1 MSQGSFLRIF
11 IILFAVGVYGSIDHQ
26 PTVIIKDT
34 KFIGGLH
41 QNNEVEMFL
50 GLPFAAPPIYELRWE
65 KPVPW
70 IPELKKEIIANKF
83 KPGCIQNQRI
93 VNWYKRLILDFG
105 GDPETFDVPMFSED
119 CLYLNLW
126 RPNDIKHDLPVIVY
140 IHGGSN
146 KAGWSYEPNY
156 LGHNIANKGYI
167 LISIPYRLG
176 VFGFFSHPDIENP
189 NLALYDQIMALKWIQ
204 EYISFFGG
212 DPSNVTLV
220 GESAGAGGISH
231 LIASP
236 LSKNLFHKAIHQS
249 GGSSFTYP
257 ISTSNVRKLADKF
270 ANSFKDPSI
279 EHLKN
284 ISAEK
289 ILEVSEEVYAGHYFN
304 YVDDNLSVTENLSD
318 TFKSGN
324 IQNVDLLIGSNNDE
338 WSLYFDGN
346 VSIGLWLDQ
355 ETTPEKKIKLLE
367 HLDDIKNPVRKMDLL
382 ITAKNFVCPSLFMAE
397 ELRKKGSK
405 TWVYQFNRVRD
416 DELAKKYGAF
426 HGAELPYVFDTHDE
440 WLPTN
445 KTDKVLTKEIQ
456 SYWLSFAKTGNPNN
470 GDAEIWPEYDS
481 SNDSTLVLDD
491 EIYQRTH
498 ESSEICKI
506 MDLF

>member
-1 MSQGSFLRIF
+1 MLKAFARIVV
-11 IILFAVGVYGSIDHQ
+11 ILFAVGVYGSIDYQ
-26 PTVIIKDT
+26 PTAFIKDT
-34 KFIGGLH
+34 KLIGSLH

-50 GLPFAAPPIYELRWE
+50 GIPFAAPPVDDLRWE

-70 IPELKKEIIANKF
+70 IPSLNKKIIANEF
-83 KPGCIQNQRI
+83 KPACFQNQRI

-105 GDPETFDVPMFSED
+105 GDPETFDVPVFSED

-126 RPNDIKHDLPVIVY
+126 RPKDVKNDLPVIVY

-176 VFGFFSHPDIENP
+176 VFGFFSHPDIESP
-189 NLALYDQIMALKWIQ
+189 NLALYDQILALEWIQ
-204 EYISFFGG
+204 KYVSFFGG

-257 ISTSNVRKLADKF
+257 TSGSNVRKLANSF
-270 ANSFKDPSI
+270 ANSFKDPS
-279 EHLKN
+279 LKN
-284 ISAEK
+284 LKNVSAEE
-289 ILEVSEEVYAGHYFN
+289 ILEVSEEVYAEHYFN
-304 YVDDNLSVTENLSD
+304 YVDDGFAMIGNLSD
-318 TFKSGN
+318 TFKSWN
-324 IQNVDLLIGSNNDE
+324 IEKVDLLIGSNNDE

-346 VSIGLWLDQ
+346 VNISLWLDE
-355 ETTPEKKIKLLE
+355 ETTPEKKIKLL
-367 HLDDIKNPVRKMDLL
+367 HLLDDIKDPVRKMDLL

-397 ELRKKGSK
+397 ELRKKGGK

-416 DELAKKYGAF
+416 NELAKKYGAF

-445 KTDKVLTKEIQ
+445 EADKELTREIQ
-456 SYWLSFAKTGNPNN
+456 SYWLSFAQTGNPNN
-470 GDAEIWPEYDS
+470 DDAVLWPEYDS
-481 SNDSTLVLDD
+481 SDDSTLILDD
-491 EIYQRTH
+491 EIYQRSH
-498 ESSEICKI
+498 ESSEICKVL
-506 MDLF
+506 DLF

>member
-1 MSQGSFLRIF
+1 MLKALARII
-11 IILFAVGVYGSIDHQ
+11 IILFTVGVYGSMDYQ
-26 PTVIIKDT
+26 PSAFIKDT
-34 KFIGGLH
+34 KFIGSLH

-50 GLPFAAPPIYELRWE
+50 GIPFAAPPINNLRWE
-65 KPVPW
+65 KPVAW
-70 IPELKKEIIANKF
+70 IPENKKEIIVNKF
-83 KPGCIQNQRI
+83 RPGCVQNQRI

-105 GDPETFDVPMFSED
+105 GDPETFDIPEFSED

-126 RPNDIKHDLPVIVY
+126 RPKGLKDNLPVIVY

-156 LGHNIANKGYI
+156 HGHNIANKGFI

-176 VFGFFSHPDIENP
+176 VFGFFSHPDIESP
-189 NLALYDQIMALKWIQ
+189 NLALYDQILALEWIQ
-204 EYISFFGG
+204 KYVSLFGG

-236 LSKNLFHKAIHQS
+236 LSKNLFHKAVHQS

-257 ISTSNVRKLADKF
+257 TSVSDVRKLANSF
-270 ANSFKDPSI
+270 ANSFEDPSLKN
-279 EHLKN
+279 LKN
-284 ISAEK
+284 ISAEE

-304 YVDDNLSVTENLSD
+304 YVDDGISMIGNLSD
-318 TFKSGN
+318 TFKSQN
-324 IQNVDLLIGSNNDE
+324 VENVDLLIGSNNDE

-346 VSIGLWLDQ
+346 VNIGLWLDE
-355 ETTPEKKIKLLE
+355 ETTPEKKIKLLQLLE
-367 HLDDIKNPVRKMDLL
+367 NIKDPVRKMDLL

-397 ELRKKGSK
+397 ELRKKGGK

-416 DELAKKYGAF
+416 NELAKKYGAF
-426 HGAELPYVFDTHDE
+426 HGAELPYVFNTHDE

-445 KTDKVLTKEIQ
+445 ETDIKLTREIQ

-470 GDAEIWPEYDS
+470 NDAVLWPEYDS
-481 SNDSTLVLDD
+481 SDDSTLVLDD
-491 EIYQRTH
+491 EIFQRSH
-498 ESSEICKI
+498 ESSEICKV
-506 MDLF
+506 MELF

>member
-1 MSQGSFLRIF
+1 MLKAFARIF
-11 IILFAVGVYGSIDHQ
+11 IILFAVGVYGETNNQ
-26 PTVIIKDT
+26 PTIFIKDT
-34 KFIGGLH
+34 KIIGSLH
-41 QNNEVEMFL
+41 EDNEVEMFL
-50 GLPFAAPPIYELRWE
+50 GLPFAAPPIDELRWE
-65 KPVPW
+65 KPIAWTPKN
-70 IPELKKEIIANKF
+70 KKEIFANEF

-105 GDPETFDVPMFSED
+105 SDPRTFDIPDFSED

-126 RPNDIKHDLPVIVY
+126 RPKAIKNNLPVIVY

-156 LGHNIANKGYI
+156 LGHNIANKGFI

-176 VFGFFSHPDIENP
+176 VFGFFSHPDIEDP
-189 NLALYDQIMALKWIQ
+189 NLALYDQILALEWIQ
-204 EYISFFGG
+204 EYITFFGG

-236 LSKNLFHKAIHQS
+236 LSKNLFHKAVHQS

-257 ISTSNVRKLADKF
+257 TIGSDVRKLAKSF
-270 ANSFKDPSI
+270 ANSFKDSSI
-279 EHLKN
+279 KNLKN
-284 ISAEK
+284 VSAEK
-289 ILEVSEEVYAGHYFN
+289 ILEISEEVYAGHYFN
-304 YVDDNLSVTENLSD
+304 YVDDGFSLTGNLSD
-318 TFKSGN
+318 TYKSGN
-324 IQNVDLLIGSNNDE
+324 VQNIDLLIGSNNDE

-346 VSIGLWLDQ
+346 VNIPLWLDQ
-355 ETTPEKKIKLLE
+355 ETTPGKKIKLLE
-367 HLDDIKNPVRKMDLL
+367 LLDNIKDPVRKMDLL

-397 ELRKKGSK
+397 ELKKKGGK

-416 DELAKKYGAF
+416 HKLAKKYGAF

-445 KTDKVLTKEIQ
+445 ETDKKLTKEIQ

-470 GDAEIWPEYDS
+470 SDAVIWPEYES

-491 EIYQRTH
+491 EIYQRSH
-498 ESSEICKI
+498 ESSEICKV

>member
-1 MSQGSFLRIF
+1 MSQSFFRIF
-11 IILFAVGVYGSIDHQ
+11 IVLFAISIQGSTDHQ
-26 PTVIIKDT
+26 PTIFIKDV
-34 KFIGGLH
+34 KLIGSLH

-50 GLPFAAPPIYELRWE
+50 GLPFAAPPLGDLRWE

-70 IPELKKEIIANKF
+70 IPELNKKIIANEF
-83 KPGCIQNQRI
+83 KPACIQNQRI

-105 GDPETFDVPMFSED
+105 GDPETFNVPAFSED

-126 RPNDIKHDLPVIVY
+126 RPKDVKNDLPVIVY

-189 NLALYDQIMALKWIQ
+189 NIALYDQIMALEWIQ
-204 EYISFFGG
+204 KYISFFGG

-236 LSKNLFHKAIHQS
+236 LSKDLFHRAIHQS

-257 ISTSNVRKLADKF
+257 ASSSNVKKLANNF

-279 EHLKN
+279 EHLKS

-289 ILEVSEEVYAGHYFN
+289 ILAVSEEVYSEHYFN
-304 YVDDNLSVTENLSD
+304 YVDDNLSITENLSD
-318 TFKSGN
+318 IYKSGN
-324 IQNVDLLIGSNNDE
+324 VQNVDLLIGSNNDE

-346 VSIGLWLDQ
+346 VNIGLWLDQ
-355 ETTPEKKIKLLE
+355 ETTPQKKIKLLE
-367 HLDDIKNPVRKMDLL
+367 LLDDIKDPIRKMDLL
-382 ITAKNFVCPSLFMAE
+382 ITAKNFVCPSLFMAD
-397 ELRKKGSK
+397 ELAKKGGK

-416 DELAKKYGAF
+416 DKLAQKYGAF

-445 KTDKVLTKEIQ
+445 EKDRELTREIQ

-470 GDAEIWPEYDS
+470 SDAVTWPEYDS
-481 SNDSTLVLDD
+481 YNDSTLVLDD
-491 EIYQRTH
+491 EIYQRNH

>member
-1 MSQGSFLRIF
+1 MLRTFARIVV
-11 IILFAVGVYGSIDHQ
+11 ILFTIGVYGSTDYRPSAFIE
-26 PTVIIKDT
+26 DT
-34 KFIGGLH
+34 KFIGSLH

-50 GLPFAAPPIYELRWE
+50 GIPFAVPPINDLRWE
-65 KPVPW
+65 KPVAW
-70 IPELKKEIIANKF
+70 TPENKKEITAKKF
-83 KPGCIQNQRI
+83 RPGCIQNQRI

-105 GDPETFDVPMFSED
+105 GDPETFDIPEFSED

-126 RPNDIKHDLPVIVY
+126 RPKGLKDNLPVIVY

-156 LGHNIANKGYI
+156 HGHNIANKGFI

-176 VFGFFSHPDIENP
+176 VFGFFSHPDIESP
-189 NLALYDQIMALKWIQ
+189 NLALYDQILALEWIQ
-204 EYISFFGG
+204 KYVSLFGG

-236 LSKNLFHKAIHQS
+236 LSKNLFHKAVHQS

-257 ISTSNVRKLADKF
+257 TSVSDVRKLANSF
-270 ANSFKDPSI
+270 ANSFEDPSLKN
-279 EHLKN
+279 LKN
-284 ISAEK
+284 ISAEE

-304 YVDDNLSVTENLSD
+304 YVDDGISMIGNLSD
-318 TFKSGN
+318 TFKSQN
-324 IQNVDLLIGSNNDE
+324 VENVDLLIGSNNDE

-346 VSIGLWLDQ
+346 VNIGLWLDE
-355 ETTPEKKIKLLE
+355 ETTPEKKIKLLKLLE
-367 HLDDIKNPVRKMDLL
+367 NIKDPVRKMDLL

-397 ELRKKGSK
+397 ELRKKGGK

-416 DELAKKYGAF
+416 NELAKKYGAF
-426 HGAELPYVFDTHDE
+426 HGAELPYVFNTHDE

-445 KTDKVLTKEIQ
+445 ETDIKLTREIQ

-470 GDAEIWPEYDS
+470 NDAVLWPEYDS
-481 SNDSTLVLDD
+481 SDDSTLVLDD
-491 EIYQRTH
+491 EIFQRSH
-498 ESSEICKI
+498 ESSEICKV
-506 MDLF
+506 MELF

>member
-1 MSQGSFLRIF
+1 MLRTFARIVV
-11 IILFAVGVYGSIDHQ
+11 ILFTIGVYGSTDYQ
-26 PTVIIKDT
+26 PSAFIEDT
-34 KFIGGLH
+34 KFIGSLH

-50 GLPFAAPPIYELRWE
+50 GIPFAVPPINDLRWE
-65 KPVPW
+65 KPVAW
-70 IPELKKEIIANKF
+70 TPENKKEITAKKF
-83 KPGCIQNQRI
+83 RPGCIQNQRI

-105 GDPETFDVPMFSED
+105 GDPETFDIPEFSED

-126 RPNDIKHDLPVIVY
+126 RPKGLKDNLPVIVY

-156 LGHNIANKGYI
+156 HGHNIANKGFI

-176 VFGFFSHPDIENP
+176 VFGFFSHPDIESP
-189 NLALYDQIMALKWIQ
+189 NLALYDQILALEWIQ
-204 EYISFFGG
+204 KYVSLFGG

-236 LSKNLFHKAIHQS
+236 LSKNLFHKAVHQS

-257 ISTSNVRKLADKF
+257 TSVSDVRKLANSF
-270 ANSFKDPSI
+270 ANSFEDPSLKN
-279 EHLKN
+279 LKN
-284 ISAEK
+284 ISAEE

-304 YVDDNLSVTENLSD
+304 YVDDGISMIGNLSD
-318 TFKSGN
+318 TFKSQN
-324 IQNVDLLIGSNNDE
+324 VKNVDLLIGSNNDE

-346 VSIGLWLDQ
+346 VNIGLWLDE
-355 ETTPEKKIKLLE
+355 ETTPEKKIKLLQLLE
-367 HLDDIKNPVRKMDLL
+367 NIKDPVRKMDLL

-397 ELRKKGSK
+397 ELRKKGGK
-405 TWVYQFNRVRD
+405 IWVYQFNRVRD
-416 DELAKKYGAF
+416 NELAKKYGAF
-426 HGAELPYVFDTHDE
+426 HGAELPYVFNTHDE

-445 KTDKVLTKEIQ
+445 ETDIKLTREIQ

-470 GDAEIWPEYDS
+470 NDAVLWPEYDS
-481 SNDSTLVLDD
+481 SDDSTLVLDD
-491 EIYQRTH
+491 EIFQRSH
-498 ESSEICKI
+498 ESSEICKV
-506 MDLF
+506 MELF

>member
-1 MSQGSFLRIF
+1 MLKAFARIF
-11 IILFAVGVYGSIDHQ
+11 IILFAVGVYGATNNQ
-26 PTVIIKDT
+26 PTIFIKDT
-34 KFIGGLH
+34 KIIGSLH
-41 QNNEVEMFL
+41 EDNEVEMFL
-50 GLPFAAPPIYELRWE
+50 GLPFAAPPIDELRWE
-65 KPVPW
+65 KPIAWTPKN
-70 IPELKKEIIANKF
+70 KKEIFANEF

-105 GDPETFDVPMFSED
+105 SDPRTFDIPDFSED

-126 RPNDIKHDLPVIVY
+126 RPKAIKNNLPVIVY

-156 LGHNIANKGYI
+156 LGHNIANKGFI

-176 VFGFFSHPDIENP
+176 VFGFFSHPDIEDP
-189 NLALYDQIMALKWIQ
+189 NLALYDQILALEWIQ
-204 EYISFFGG
+204 EYITFFGG

-236 LSKNLFHKAIHQS
+236 LSKNLFHKAVHQS

-257 ISTSNVRKLADKF
+257 TIGSDVRKLAKSF
-270 ANSFKDPSI
+270 ANSFKDSSI
-279 EHLKN
+279 KNLKN
-284 ISAEK
+284 VSAEK
-289 ILEVSEEVYAGHYFN
+289 ILEISEEVYAGHYFN
-304 YVDDNLSVTENLSD
+304 YVDDGFSLTGNLSD
-318 TFKSGN
+318 TYKSGN
-324 IQNVDLLIGSNNDE
+324 VQNIDLLIGSNNDE

-346 VSIGLWLDQ
+346 VNVPLWLDQ
-355 ETTPEKKIKLLE
+355 ETTPGKKIKLLE
-367 HLDDIKNPVRKMDLL
+367 LLDNIKDPVRKMDLL

-397 ELRKKGSK
+397 ELKKKGAK

-416 DELAKKYGAF
+416 HKLAKKYGAF

-445 KTDKVLTKEIQ
+445 ETDKKLTKEIQ

-470 GDAEIWPEYDS
+470 SDAVIWPEYES

-491 EIYQRTH
+491 EIYQRSH
-498 ESSEICKI
+498 ESSEICKV

>member
-1 MSQGSFLRIF
+1 MLRTFARIVV
-11 IILFAVGVYGSIDHQ
+11 ILFTIGVYGSTDYQ
-26 PTVIIKDT
+26 PSAFIEDT
-34 KFIGGLH
+34 KFIGSLH

-50 GLPFAAPPIYELRWE
+50 GIPFAVPPINDLRWE
-65 KPVPW
+65 KPVAW
-70 IPELKKEIIANKF
+70 TPENKKEITAKKF
-83 KPGCIQNQRI
+83 RPGCIQNQRI

-105 GDPETFDVPMFSED
+105 GDTETFDIPEFSED

-126 RPNDIKHDLPVIVY
+126 RPKGLKDNLPVIVY

-156 LGHNIANKGYI
+156 HGHNIANKGFI

-176 VFGFFSHPDIENP
+176 VFGFFSHPDIESP
-189 NLALYDQIMALKWIQ
+189 NLALYDQILALEWIQ
-204 EYISFFGG
+204 KYVSLFGG

-236 LSKNLFHKAIHQS
+236 LSKNLFHKAVHQS

-257 ISTSNVRKLADKF
+257 TSVSDVRKLANSF
-270 ANSFKDPSI
+270 ANSFEDPSLKN
-279 EHLKN
+279 LKN
-284 ISAEK
+284 ISAEE

-304 YVDDNLSVTENLSD
+304 YVDDDISMIGNLSD
-318 TFKSGN
+318 TFKSQN
-324 IQNVDLLIGSNNDE
+324 VENVDLLIGSNNDE

-346 VSIGLWLDQ
+346 VNIGLWLDE
-355 ETTPEKKIKLLE
+355 ETTPEKKIKLLQLLE
-367 HLDDIKNPVRKMDLL
+367 NIKDPVRKMDLL

-397 ELRKKGSK
+397 ELRKKGGK

-416 DELAKKYGAF
+416 NALAKKYGAF
-426 HGAELPYVFDTHDE
+426 HGAELPYVFNTHDE

-445 KTDKVLTKEIQ
+445 ETDIKLTREIQ

-470 GDAEIWPEYDS
+470 NDAVLWPEYDS
-481 SNDSTLVLDD
+481 SDDSTLVLDD
-491 EIYQRTH
+491 EIYQRSH
-498 ESSEICKI
+498 ESSEICKV

>member
-1 MSQGSFLRIF
+1 MLRTFARIVV
-11 IILFAVGVYGSIDHQ
+11 ILFTIGVYGSTDYQ
-26 PTVIIKDT
+26 PSAFIEDT
-34 KFIGGLH
+34 KFIGSLH

-50 GLPFAAPPIYELRWE
+50 GIPFAVPPINDLRWE
-65 KPVPW
+65 KPVAW
-70 IPELKKEIIANKF
+70 TPENKKEITAKKF
-83 KPGCIQNQRI
+83 RPGCIQNQRI

-105 GDPETFDVPMFSED
+105 GDPETFDIPEFSED

-126 RPNDIKHDLPVIVY
+126 RPKGLKDNLPVIVY

-156 LGHNIANKGYI
+156 HGHNIANKGFI

-176 VFGFFSHPDIENP
+176 VFGFFSHPDIESP
-189 NLALYDQIMALKWIQ
+189 NLALYDQILALEWIQ
-204 EYISFFGG
+204 KYVSLFGG

-236 LSKNLFHKAIHQS
+236 LSKNLFHKAVHQS

-257 ISTSNVRKLADKF
+257 TSGSDVRKLANSF
-270 ANSFKDPSI
+270 ANSFEDPSLKN
-279 EHLKN
+279 LKN
-284 ISAEK
+284 ISAEE

-304 YVDDNLSVTENLSD
+304 YVDDGISMIGNLSD
-318 TFKSGN
+318 TFKSQN
-324 IQNVDLLIGSNNDE
+324 VENVDLLIGSNNDE
-338 WSLYFDGN
+338 WSLYFDRN
-346 VSIGLWLDQ
+346 VNLGLWLDE
-355 ETTPEKKIKLLE
+355 ETTPEKKIKLLQLLE
-367 HLDDIKNPVRKMDLL
+367 NIKDPVRKMDLL

-397 ELRKKGSK
+397 ELKKKGGK

-416 DELAKKYGAF
+416 NELAKKYGAF
-426 HGAELPYVFDTHDE
+426 HGAELPYVFNTHDE

-445 KTDKVLTKEIQ
+445 KTDIKLTGEIQ

-470 GDAEIWPEYDS
+470 NDAALWPEYDS
-481 SNDSTLVLDD
+481 PDDSTLVLDD
-491 EIYQRTH
+491 EIYQRSH
-498 ESSEICKI
+498 ESSEICKE
-506 MDLF
+506 MELF

>member
-1 MSQGSFLRIF
+1 MLRTFARIVV
-11 IILFAVGVYGSIDHQ
+11 ILFTIGVYGSTDYQ
-26 PTVIIKDT
+26 PSAFIEDT
-34 KFIGGLH
+34 KFIGSLH

-50 GLPFAAPPIYELRWE
+50 GIPFAVPPINDLRWE
-65 KPVPW
+65 KPVAW
-70 IPELKKEIIANKF
+70 TPENKKEITAKKF
-83 KPGCIQNQRI
+83 RPGCIQNQRI

-105 GDPETFDVPMFSED
+105 GDPETFDIPEFSED

-126 RPNDIKHDLPVIVY
+126 RPKRLKDNLPVIVY

-156 LGHNIANKGYI
+156 HGHNIANKGFI

-176 VFGFFSHPDIENP
+176 VFGFFSHPDIESP
-189 NLALYDQIMALKWIQ
+189 NLALYDQILALEWIQ
-204 EYISFFGG
+204 KYVSLFGG

-236 LSKNLFHKAIHQS
+236 LSKNLFHKAVHQS

-257 ISTSNVRKLADKF
+257 TSGSDVRKLANSF
-270 ANSFKDPSI
+270 ANSFEDPSLKN
-279 EHLKN
+279 LKN
-284 ISAEK
+284 ISAEE

-304 YVDDNLSVTENLSD
+304 YVDDGISMIGNLSD
-318 TFKSGN
+318 TFKSQN
-324 IQNVDLLIGSNNDE
+324 VENVDLLIGSNNDE

-346 VSIGLWLDQ
+346 VNIGLWLDE
-355 ETTPEKKIKLLE
+355 ETTPEKKIKLLQLLE
-367 HLDDIKNPVRKMDLL
+367 NIKDPVRKMDLL

-397 ELRKKGSK
+397 ELKKKGGK

-416 DELAKKYGAF
+416 NELAKKYGAF
-426 HGAELPYVFDTHDE
+426 HGAELPYVFNTHDE

-445 KTDKVLTKEIQ
+445 ETDIKLTGEIQ

-470 GDAEIWPEYDS
+470 NDAALWPEYDS
-481 SNDSTLVLDD
+481 SDDSTLVLDD
-491 EIYQRTH
+491 EIYQRSH
-498 ESSEICKI
+498 ESSEICKE
-506 MDLF
+506 MELF

>member
-1 MSQGSFLRIF
+1 MLKAFARIV
-11 IILFAVGVYGSIDHQ
+11 IILFAVGIYGSTNYQ
-26 PTVIIKDT
+26 PTAFIKDT
-34 KFIGGLH
+34 KLMGSLH

-50 GLPFAAPPIYELRWE
+50 GIPFAVPPINNLRWE
-65 KPVPW
+65 KPVAW
-70 IPELKKEIIANKF
+70 TPENKKEITANKF
-83 KPGCIQNQRI
+83 RPGCIQNQRI

-105 GDPETFDVPMFSED
+105 GDPGTFDIPEFSED

-126 RPNDIKHDLPVIVY
+126 RPRGLKNNLPVIVY

-156 LGHNIANKGYI
+156 LGHNIANKGFI

-189 NLALYDQIMALKWIQ
+189 NLALYDQILALEWIQ
-204 EYISFFGG
+204 EYITFFGG

-236 LSKNLFHKAIHQS
+236 LSKDLFHKAVHQS

-257 ISTSNVRKLADKF
+257 TLGADVRKLANNF

-279 EHLKN
+279 KNLKN
-284 ISAEK
+284 ISSEE
-289 ILEVSEEVYAGHYFN
+289 ILKVSEEVYAEHYFN
-304 YVDDNLSVTENLSD
+304 YVDDNSSLIGDLSD
-318 TFKSGN
+318 AYKSGN
-324 IQNVDLLIGSNNDE
+324 VQNVDLLIGSNNDE
-338 WSLYFDGN
+338 WSLYYDGN
-346 VSIGLWLDQ
+346 VNIGLWLDQ

-367 HLDDIKNPVRKMDLL
+367 LLDDIKDPIRKMDLL
-382 ITAKNFVCPSLFMAE
+382 ITAKNFVCPSLFMAK
-397 ELRKKGSK
+397 ELKKKGGK

-416 DELAKKYGAF
+416 NELAKKYGAF

-445 KTDKVLTKEIQ
+445 ETDKVLTEEIQ
-456 SYWLSFAKTGNPNN
+456 SYWLAFAKTGDPNN
-470 GDAEIWPEYDS
+470 DNAVLWPKYDS
-481 SNDSTLVLDD
+481 SNDSSLVLDD
-491 EIYQRTH
+491 EIYQRSH
-498 ESSEICKI
+498 ESSKICKV
-506 MDLF
+506 MELF

>member
-1 MSQGSFLRIF
+1 MSQSFFRIF
-11 IILFAVGVYGSIDHQ
+11 IILFAVGIQGSTDHQ
-26 PTVIIKDT
+26 PTIFIKDT
-34 KFIGGLH
+34 KLEGSLH

-50 GLPFAAPPIYELRWE
+50 GLPFATPPVGDLRWE

-70 IPELKKEIIANKF
+70 IPELNKKITANEF
-83 KPGCIQNQRI
+83 KPACIQNQRI

-105 GDPETFDVPMFSED
+105 GDPETFDVPAFSED

-126 RPNDIKHDLPVIVY
+126 RPKDAKNDLPVIVY

-189 NLALYDQIMALKWIQ
+189 NIALYDQIMALEWIQ

-236 LSKNLFHKAIHQS
+236 LSKDLFHKAIHQS

-257 ISTSNVRKLADKF
+257 TSSSNVEKLANNF

-279 EHLKN
+279 EHLKS
-284 ISAEK
+284 ISAEE
-289 ILEVSEEVYAGHYFN
+289 ILAVSEEVYAEHYFN
-304 YVDDNLSVTENLSD
+304 YVDDNLSITE
-318 TFKSGN
+318 T
-324 IQNVDLLIGSNNDE
+324 
-338 WSLYFDGN
+338 
-346 VSIGLWLDQ
+346 VSY
-355 ETTPEKKIKLLE
+355 T
-367 HLDDIKNPVRKMDLL
+367 HL
-382 ITAKNFVCPSLFMAE
+382 T
-397 ELRKKGSK
+397 
-405 TWVYQFNRVRD
+405 
-416 DELAKKYGAF
+416 
-426 HGAELPYVFDTHDE
+426 
-440 WLPTN
+440 LPT
-445 KTDKVLTKEIQ
+445 K
-456 SYWLSFAKTGNPNN
+456 A
-470 GDAEIWPEYDS
+470 
-481 SNDSTLVLDD
+481 
-491 EIYQRTH
+491 
-498 ESSEICKI
+498 
-506 MDLF
+506 

>member
-1 MSQGSFLRIF
+1 MLRTFARIVV
-11 IILFAVGVYGSIDHQ
+11 ILFTIGVYGSTDYQ
-26 PTVIIKDT
+26 PSAFIEDT
-34 KFIGGLH
+34 KFIGSLH

-50 GLPFAAPPIYELRWE
+50 GIPFAVPPINDLRWE
-65 KPVPW
+65 KPVAW
-70 IPELKKEIIANKF
+70 TPENKKEITAKKF
-83 KPGCIQNQRI
+83 RPGCIQNQRI

-105 GDPETFDVPMFSED
+105 GDPGTFDIPDFSED

-126 RPNDIKHDLPVIVY
+126 RPRELKNNLPVIVY

-146 KAGWSYEPNY
+146 KAGWAYEPNY
-156 LGHNIANKGYI
+156 HGHNIANKGFI

-176 VFGFFSHPDIENP
+176 VFGFFSHPDIESP
-189 NLALYDQIMALKWIQ
+189 NLALYDQILALEWIQ
-204 EYISFFGG
+204 KYVSLFGG

-236 LSKNLFHKAIHQS
+236 LSKNLFHKAVHQS

-257 ISTSNVRKLADKF
+257 TSVSDVRKLANSF
-270 ANSFKDPSI
+270 ANSFEDPSLKN
-279 EHLKN
+279 LKN
-284 ISAEK
+284 ISAEE

-304 YVDDNLSVTENLSD
+304 YVDDGISMIGNLSD
-318 TFKSGN
+318 TFKSQN
-324 IQNVDLLIGSNNDE
+324 VENVDLLIGSNNDE

-346 VSIGLWLDQ
+346 VNIGLWLDE
-355 ETTPEKKIKLLE
+355 ETTPEKKIKLLQLLE
-367 HLDDIKNPVRKMDLL
+367 NIKDPVRKMDLL

-397 ELRKKGSK
+397 ELRKKGGK

-416 DELAKKYGAF
+416 NELAKKYGAF
-426 HGAELPYVFDTHDE
+426 HGAELPYVFNTHDE

-445 KTDKVLTKEIQ
+445 ETDIKLTREIQ

-470 GDAEIWPEYDS
+470 NDAVLWPEYDS
-481 SNDSTLVLDD
+481 SDDSTLVLDD
-491 EIYQRTH
+491 EIYQRSH
-498 ESSEICKI
+498 ESSEICKV

>member
-1 MSQGSFLRIF
+1 MLRTFVRIVV
-11 IILFAVGVYGSIDHQ
+11 ILFTVGIYGSTDYQ
-26 PTVIIKDT
+26 PSAFIEDT
-34 KFIGGLH
+34 KLIGSLH

-50 GLPFAAPPIYELRWE
+50 GIPFAAPPINDLRWE
-65 KPVPW
+65 KPVAW
-70 IPELKKEIIANKF
+70 IPENKKEIIANKF
-83 KPGCIQNQRI
+83 RPGCVQNQRI

-105 GDPETFDVPMFSED
+105 GDPGTFDIPEFSED

-126 RPNDIKHDLPVIVY
+126 RPKGLKNNLPVIVY

-146 KAGWSYEPNY
+146 KAGWAYEPNY
-156 LGHNIANKGYI
+156 HGHNIANKGFI

-176 VFGFFSHPDIENP
+176 VFGFFSHPDIESP
-189 NLALYDQIMALKWIQ
+189 NLALYDQILALEWIQ
-204 EYISFFGG
+204 KYVSFFGG

-257 ISTSNVRKLADKF
+257 TSGSDVRKLANSF
-270 ANSFKDPSI
+270 ANSFKDPS
-279 EHLKN
+279 LKN
-284 ISAEK
+284 LKNVSAEE
-289 ILEVSEEVYAGHYFN
+289 ILEVSEEVYAEHYFN
-304 YVDDNLSVTENLSD
+304 YVDDGFSMIGNLSD
-318 TFKSGN
+318 AFKS
-324 IQNVDLLIGSNNDE
+324 QNVEKVDLLIGSNNDE

-346 VSIGLWLDQ
+346 VNISLWLDE
-355 ETTPEKKIKLLE
+355 ETTPEKKIKLL
-367 HLDDIKNPVRKMDLL
+367 HLLDDIKDPVRKMDLL

-397 ELRKKGSK
+397 ELRKKGNK

-416 DELAKKYGAF
+416 NELAKKYGAF

-445 KTDKVLTKEIQ
+445 ETDRELTREIQ
-456 SYWLSFAKTGNPNN
+456 SYWLSFAQTGNPNN
-470 GDAEIWPEYDS
+470 DDAVLWPEYDS
-481 SNDSTLVLDD
+481 SDDSTLVLDD
-491 EIYQRTH
+491 EIYQRSH
-498 ESSEICKI
+498 ESSEICKV